1 MVGFREAAP
10 PHDLRKRSC
19 FHNLPRFD
27 PPLHEDLHAQRI
39 VGFHDDPDCCRGG
52 DLDVLFAIVAE
63 PYDPIVGNAE
73 INALVRSLTA
83 SAKLTQPLM
92 RHDDASR

>member
-1 MVGFREAAP
+1 MPKGSSAFMMIPTAAAAE
-10 PHDLRKRSC
+10 
-19 FHNLPRFD
+19 F
-27 PPLHEDLHAQRI
+27 
-39 VGFHDDPDCCRGG
+39 
-52 DLDVLFAIVAE
+52 DVLFAIVAE
-63 PYDPIVGNAE
+63 PYDLIVGNAE